1 MAKKT
6 EGTQAGYEQ
15 LKKDLAQKQPG
26 RFYIFYGEE
35 DYLRRHYLSM
45 LKKQLLD
52 ELTEDF
58 NYHRL
63 TQENLSAQLLYD
75 SIEAIP
81 MMSERSLVQVDD
93 VDLFLLP
100 EAERNK
106 IAETLS
112 ASAETRGIDLRR
124 RKSNYISLR
133 FSVWD
138 VVFCAL
144 LAAAVAVGLIV

>member
-81 MMSERSLVQVDD
+81 MMS
-93 VDLFLLP
+93 
-100 EAERNK
+100 
-106 IAETLS
+106 
-112 ASAETRGIDLRR
+112 
-124 RKSNYISLR
+124 
-133 FSVWD
+133 
-138 VVFCAL
+138 
-144 LAAAVAVGLIV
+144 